1 MEKLQ
6 RVKGWRVAPSPARF
20 ILSDPLGCG
29 GMSEAILFSSVLSS
43 EMGCIEPS
51 WGVRWAT
58 RQWYDD
64 SGMGVDQKSGPGLL
78 WFWTTL
84 CVVHGQVTCL
94 QGLFSTWRSQVSL
107 TG

>member
-64 SGMGVDQKSGPGLL
+64 SGMGGRPEVRPRFVMVLDYSMCCSWSSHLP
-78 WFWTTL
+78 
-84 CVVHGQVTCL
+84 
-94 QGLFSTWRSQVSL
+94 SRSF
-107 TG
+107 